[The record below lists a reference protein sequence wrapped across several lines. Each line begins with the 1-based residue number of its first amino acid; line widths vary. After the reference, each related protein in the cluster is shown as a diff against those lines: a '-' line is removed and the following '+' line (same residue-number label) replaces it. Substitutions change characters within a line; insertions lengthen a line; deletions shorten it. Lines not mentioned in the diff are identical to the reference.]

1 MLSPCLVGRETLGEE
16 LIAEEN
22 SKDPAALLLS
32 PTEALAK
39 EGTASLQ
46 LGTGAWSRA
55 AGKHD
60 LMPWAEQEE
69 VPLVHK

>member
-1 MLSPCLVGRETLGEE
+1 MLSSCLVGRETFGEK

-39 EGTASLQ
+39 EGTASFQ
-46 LGTGAWSRA
+46 LGTVAWSRA
-55 AGKHD
+55 AREHD
-60 LMPWAEQEE
+60 LMTWAEQEE
-69 VPLVHK
+69 VPSGHK